1 MIPTKSPKIDRLSVD
16 NFLWSIQHCLMLK
29 YGTDA
34 SCAEM
39 APLEWY
45 ISTGRASCEFL
56 RLLVSAKPFMLAR
69 KLHQGGSYDE
79 ALTRIKKYI
88 GYT

>member
-1 MIPTKSPKIDRLSVD
+1 MTTTKSPKIDRLSVD
-16 NFLWSIQHCLMLK
+16 NFLWSVQRCLMLK
-29 YGTDA
+29 HGTEA
-34 SCAEM
+34 SYAEI

-69 KLHQGGSYDE
+69 KLHQGGTYEE
-79 ALTRIKKYI
+79 ALARIKKYI